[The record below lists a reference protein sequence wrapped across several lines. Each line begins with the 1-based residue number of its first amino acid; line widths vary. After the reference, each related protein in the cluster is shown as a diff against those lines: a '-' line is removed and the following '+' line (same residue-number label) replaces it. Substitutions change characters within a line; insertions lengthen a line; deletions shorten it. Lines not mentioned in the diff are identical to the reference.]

1 MRARGIPQSGR
12 FDRAFRN
19 LVQTSLNSCSLF
31 DSFRLRFLHADEHIL
46 SCTRL
51 RLSPTVSDDS
61 LILVENPVSLIIHAI
76 QTLFTVE
83 LNFSELDASPYWTTL
98 LIFDL
103 ALEAWDIETKS
114 PLPRLPLSHVDFA
127 NILST
132 RQLQSLRQLVERRLE
147 EIDTR
152 LERFHHWNPH
162 LVAREDEQLKL
173 EIARNLFARLLELL
187 SVRLHRLTS
196 PGTILNNLDCRL
208 L

>member
-19 LVQTSLNSCSLF
+19 LVQTSLNSCLLL
-31 DSFRLRFLHADEHIL
+31 DSFRLSFLQPDEHL
-46 SCTRL
+46 PSCSRL
-51 RLSPTVSDDS
+51 RLSPTASDDS
-61 LILVENPVSLIIHAI
+61 LILVENPASLIIHAI
-76 QTLFTVE
+76 QALFTVE
-83 LNFSELDASPYWTTL
+83 LIFSELEHTLHWTTL
-98 LIFDL
+98 MIFDL
-103 ALEAWDIETKS
+103 ALEAWDIDS
-114 PLPRLPLSHVDFA
+114 RAPLPKIPLSHVDFA

-187 SVRLHRLTS
+187 SVR
-196 PGTILNNLDCRL
+196 P
-208 L
+208 